1 MRLPESPENRAALNR
16 YVEWRWKRSKAT
28 TPDRSR
34 GRGLWLKGIDAEEAG
49 RYRRENV
56 VIAGAS
62 TTPPDFMHLP
72 AEMAALI
79 DWYEA
84 GGDVHPVERAA
95 ELHTRFAKIHP
106 FIDGRPRWAPDP
118 ETCRRPIEVARG
130 YQGALIL
137 LRFIGVDRTRSAK
150 ACQAAPETIL
160 SGISRLLNGPSAPLI
175 PALNE
180 CAT

>member
-28 TPDRSR
+28 TLDRSR
-34 GRGLWLKGIDAEEAG
+34 WRGLWSKGIDAEEAG

-84 GGDVHPVERAA
+84 AGDMYPVERAA

-106 FIDGRPRWAPDP
+106 FIDGLDRDG
-118 ETCRRPIEVARG
+118 RRIRKRAADRSRSRG
-130 YQGALIL
+130 DI
-137 LRFIGVDRTRSAK
+137 RE
-150 ACQAAPETIL
+150 P
-160 SGISRLLNGPSAPLI
+160 
-175 PALNE
+175 
-180 CAT
+180 